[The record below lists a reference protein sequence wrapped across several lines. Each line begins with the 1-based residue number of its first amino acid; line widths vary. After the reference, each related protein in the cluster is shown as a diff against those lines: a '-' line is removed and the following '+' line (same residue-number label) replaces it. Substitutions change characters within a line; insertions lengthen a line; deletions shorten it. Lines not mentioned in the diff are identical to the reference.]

1 MENDMGINEKAYT
14 TSEIA
19 VMLDMGA
26 TTVRKYAQYLEK
38 VGYEF
43 FKSKNNARLFV
54 EGDIMALRYLKE
66 LRTKSS
72 ISVEQATN
80 IVIEK
85 FGTVTSREVV
95 NHASPPSVLPVP
107 IDTQYNELKGMMEN
121 QHSLIKE
128 LVTRL
133 DKQQEYMNNRL
144 IERDRHLMQVMN
156 ERLET
161 QRLTAASM
169 EEANAKEKPSF
180 FSRLFNKAR

>member
-1 MENDMGINEKAYT
+1 MENDMGINVKAYT

-19 VMLDMGA
+19 VMLDMGV

-43 FKSKNNARLFV
+43 FKTKNNARLFV
-54 EGDIMALRYLKE
+54 DSDIMALRYLKE
-66 LRTKSS
+66 LRGKSS

-85 FGTVTSREVV
+85 FSKEANREIQQE
-95 NHASPPSVLPVP
+95 SPPILQPANK
-107 IDTQYNELKGMMEN
+107 QYDELKGMMEN
-121 QHSLIKE
+121 QNALIKE

-133 DKQQEYMNNRL
+133 DKQQEHINNRL
-144 IERDRHLMQVMN
+144 NERDKHLMQVMN

-161 QRLTAASM
+161 QRLTAASI
-169 EEANAKEKPSF
+169 EEANAKGKSTF
-180 FSRLFNKAR
+180 FSRLFSKAR